1 MVATAA
7 NLRRVLHKVKTLR
20 QTDGPICRRISQHLN
35 NKTKTKME
43 RNDNLREETVLT
55 YLREQDIAF
64 EEYHHSPVTS
74 DVEK

>member
-20 QTDGPICRRISQHLN
+20 QTDDPICRRISQHLN
-35 NKTKTKME
+35 NKTKME

>member
-1 MVATAA
+1 
-7 NLRRVLHKVKTLR
+7 
-20 QTDGPICRRISQHLN
+20 
-35 NKTKTKME
+35 ME

-64 EEYHHSPVTS
+64 EEYHHSPFTS